1 MKVVLKV
8 DVSGTR
14 NGQPWP
20 RRGEVV
26 DVGDQEGADLC
37 AAGMATPV
45 AVDDVETASPEA
57 AEERLTTR
65 TGPARKPRK

>member
-1 MKVVLKV
+1 MKV

-14 NGQPWP
+14 NGQAWP
-20 RRGEVV
+20 RQGEVV

-45 AVDDVETASPEA
+45 AVDKTEKAVPEA

-65 TGPARKPRK
+65 SGPTRRKQG